1 MKPKTGLVV
10 TLSIGIAIAAV
21 VLNFPEFLMGSPA
34 NTKNV
39 IVTIA
44 YMTGWIFVLRI
55 SIKDRDRKILTF
67 AIFFWLATLLFS
79 LLAAYV
85 NATGALVD
93 WAIPFVI
100 IFLGPWYG
108 ITIFTNSFLTA
119 SIIIALISFV
129 VLTTAIVLLQR
140 TKYD

>member
-1 MKPKTGLVV
+1 MKNKTELAAI
-10 TLSIGIAIAAV
+10 LLIGIAIAAV

-55 SIKDRDRKILTF
+55 SIKDRDRKILTS

-79 LLAAYV
+79 LLTAYV

-100 IFLGPWYG
+100 VLLGPWYG
-108 ITIFTNSFLTA
+108 VSFFISDFVA
-119 SIIIALISFV
+119 VSIIIALISFGM
-129 VLTTAIVLLQR
+129 LATAIVLLQR

>member
-1 MKPKTGLVV
+1 MKNKTELAA
-10 TLSIGIAIAAV
+10 TLLIGIAIAAV

-55 SIKDRDRKILTF
+55 SIKDRDRKILTS

-79 LLAAYV
+79 LLTAYV

-100 IFLGPWYG
+100 ILLGPWYG
-108 ITIFTNSFLTA
+108 ITIVTNSFLTA